1 MADAALRLADQPM
14 DYGPDVELASL
25 AVGIEKVR
33 ITVQRTRK
41 RARCVGKSSGW
52 TATIA
57 YWWEPEPGRWVPSK
71 FSRTAPTTDA
81 RMLPLLARLCLDAA
95 AEAQRQG
102 LLLPENWERAGLA
115 PPADA

>member
-1 MADAALRLADQPM
+1 VDQPV

-25 AVGIEKVR
+25 AVGIERLRV
-33 ITVQRTRK
+33 TVQRTRK
-41 RARCVGKSSGW
+41 RARCVGKTSGF
-52 TATIA
+52 TAMMA

-71 FSRTAPTTDA
+71 YARTAPTTDA

-102 LLLPENWERAGLA
+102 LLQPENWERAGLE